1 LPRAGAPVTNT
12 ARSAM
17 VDYGVSPT
25 THIVISRITQFVV
38 VPLIEYV
45 EVPVVRLV
53 EVEKIVEVPVEKIVE
68 VQIPIEKLVEVPVE
82 RVVRVE
88 VEKLVEVP
96 TEKIVEVEKVVTVEK
111 LVEKFVEVEKIV
123 EVVKYVEVDGQG
135 NLSERAGEPLVGAVG
150 VLDQPFLAGSSEPP
164 RSASPRRKS
173 SQRARRRRVLLV
185 AERGPEDSVR
195 LPGGDGPW
203 PLKDDLT
210 YLAALPCEKA
220 EPEVSAIETPP
231 GEKRACGQCG
241 VQKAYSDDRYQ
252 IEHDLGFSKCQWQA
266 RHKRAPVCRECIGA
280 KRYDWR
286 YSWQSWK

>member
-96 TEKIVEVEKVVTVEK
+96 TEKIVEVEKVVMVEK
-111 LVEKFVEVEKIV
+111 LVEMIVEVEKIV
-123 EVVKYVEVDGQG
+123 EVVKYVEVAKGLG
-135 NLSERAGEPLVGAVG
+135 AWTSAPTAPLRARWARRSAISSFLALLVLHAVLHPGASPRSVLGAGACSRLRAGTRAVCGYLGAMALGPRRTTSPLLLRRLARKLGRRRLPLRRCLVRSE
-150 VLDQPFLAGSSEPP
+150 LAGSAECRRLSVMTVLRLNATLDSPDVNGKHGTSALRCAGSAFVPSE
-164 RSASPRRKS
+164 
-173 SQRARRRRVLLV
+173 
-185 AERGPEDSVR
+185 
-195 LPGGDGPW
+195 
-203 PLKDDLT
+203 T
-210 YLAALPCEKA
+210 
-220 EPEVSAIETPP
+220 T
-231 GEKRACGQCG
+231 
-241 VQKAYSDDRYQ
+241 
-252 IEHDLGFSKCQWQA
+252 
-266 RHKRAPVCRECIGA
+266 
-280 KRYDWR
+280 
-286 YSWQSWK
+286 